1 MYKTVSTRRLARH
14 KPDSKVRLGPRGNEG
29 PCSWS
34 AHAAAMRLAAGV
46 DIDGGGRIGDLE
58 PCVRLARPIAVV
70 SLYGPALLTRAQ
82 TDEGETGRPSAIGG
96 VHLVEFAKAA
106 GGASACVRIRAYACG
121 DLGGQ
126 YVSLEGRVLLWARV
140 WGW

>member
-1 MYKTVSTRRLARH
+1 
-14 KPDSKVRLGPRGNEG
+14 
-29 PCSWS
+29 
-34 AHAAAMRLAAGV
+34 MRLAAGV

-70 SLYGPALLTRAQ
+70 SWYGPALLTRAQ

-106 GGASACVRIRAYACG
+106 GGASAGVRIRAYVCG
-121 DLGGQ
+121 GLGG
-126 YVSLEGRVLLWARV
+126 R
-140 WGW
+140 